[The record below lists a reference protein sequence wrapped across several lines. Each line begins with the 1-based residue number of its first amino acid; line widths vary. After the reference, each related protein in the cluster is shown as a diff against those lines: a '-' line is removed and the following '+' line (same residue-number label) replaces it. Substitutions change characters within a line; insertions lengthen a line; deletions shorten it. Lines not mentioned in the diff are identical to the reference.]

1 MHFYSQEHIS
11 GFNRQDPVGRP
22 SILGFKFPFISL
34 IVQEMFSLFLSL
46 SSIIKLFI
54 EMFFFFTGQHSMLR
68 KYCSVHGYIK
78 GCDYQ

>member
-34 IVQEMFSLFLSL
+34 IVQEMFSPSLSL

-54 EMFFFFTGQHSMLR
+54 
-68 KYCSVHGYIK
+68 
-78 GCDYQ
+78 